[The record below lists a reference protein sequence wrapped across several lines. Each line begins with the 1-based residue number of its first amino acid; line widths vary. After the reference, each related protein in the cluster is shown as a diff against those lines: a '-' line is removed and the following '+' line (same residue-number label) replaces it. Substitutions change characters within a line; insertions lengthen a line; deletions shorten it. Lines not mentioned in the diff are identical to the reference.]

1 MLKHGSKA
9 YRILRKAGSKPVWA
23 NEGLGSTFN
32 YLLNKE
38 FLERKKE
45 IREEDDFSCFMNCYY
60 ITSKGKEEVDRVEE
74 YKAQL
79 IHEEMFFC
87 F

>member
-1 MLKHGSKA
+1 MLKHSSKA
-9 YRILRKAGSKPVWA
+9 YGTLRKAGAKPVWA

-32 YLLNKE
+32 YLLNKDL
-38 FLERKKE
+38 LERKRE
-45 IREEDDFSCFMNCYY
+45 IKQEDFCFMNCYY
-60 ITSKGKEEVDRVEE
+60 ITSKGKEEVEKVEG

>member
-1 MLKHGSKA
+1 MLKHSSRA
-9 YRILRKAGSKPVWA
+9 YGTLRKTDTKPVWA
-23 NEGLGSTFN
+23 NEGLGTTFN

-38 FLERKKE
+38 LIERKRE
-45 IREEDDFSCFMNCYY
+45 IKQEEDCFMNCYY
-60 ITSKGKEEVDRVEE
+60 ITPKGKDEVEKVEE
-74 YKAQL
+74 HRAQL